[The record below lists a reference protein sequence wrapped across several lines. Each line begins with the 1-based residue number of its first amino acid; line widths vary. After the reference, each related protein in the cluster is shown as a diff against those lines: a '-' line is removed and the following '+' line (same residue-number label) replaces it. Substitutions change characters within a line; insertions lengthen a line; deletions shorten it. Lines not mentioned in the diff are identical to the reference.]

1 MRQDSRGK
9 EELKYQVLIST
20 KPENNGSQM
29 TGTNENI
36 LIFVSILE
44 HEFEKEWTAN
54 GGLPYTKNADRKRNG
69 KIK

>member
-1 MRQDSRGK
+1 
-9 EELKYQVLIST
+9 
-20 KPENNGSQM
+20 M

-54 GGLPYTKNADRKRNG
+54 GGLPYTKNADRTNQAFIPRG
-69 KIK
+69 FHRYIQSFLQSL

>member
-1 MRQDSRGK
+1 
-9 EELKYQVLIST
+9 
-20 KPENNGSQM
+20 M
-29 TGTNENI
+29 TGTNGNI